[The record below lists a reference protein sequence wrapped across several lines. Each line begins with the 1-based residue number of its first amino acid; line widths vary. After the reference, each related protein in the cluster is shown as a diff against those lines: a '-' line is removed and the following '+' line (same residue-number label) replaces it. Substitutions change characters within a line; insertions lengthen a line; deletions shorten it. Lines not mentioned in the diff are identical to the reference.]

1 MLLKVTMPST
11 KCYIYSEQSSDS
23 IKEDDKAAADAMLI
37 QCLSPSPKS
46 EDTCREVWLVLI
58 VLALPFHLMHKA
70 FLC

>member
-1 MLLKVTMPST
+1 MLPKVTMPST
-11 KCYIYSEQSSDS
+11 KCYNRSEQSSDS
-23 IKEDDKAAADAMLI
+23 IKEDDKAVADAMSI
-37 QCLSPSPKS
+37 QCLSLSPKS

>member
-1 MLLKVTMPST
+1 MLPKVTMPST
-11 KCYIYSEQSSDS
+11 KCYNRSEQSSDS
-23 IKEDDKAAADAMLI
+23 IKENDKAAADAMSI
-37 QCLSPSPKS
+37 QCLSPKS